1 MEKRLQQIMARK
13 AEILTEINGTITE
26 ERMAVLN
33 TETDELLKEEAEL
46 RSKMNLTGKL
56 GEPIAKPEARAEMGE
71 REMRAKDLRE
81 KRAVT
86 IASGQI
92 AQPVE
97 TGGINGAAV
106 VPALVDMVK
115 VTNANGMSGYQVAY
129 IDTDA
134 TADLS
139 AEGEVHESD
148 PVFKYADIVPVTITT
163 YSEVSREV
171 MNLTDLDYLGAVQ
184 ASAMRALRRKVTE
197 YIVNSGADGKFVG
210 IANSETIDA
219 ETDVAINAIDA
230 QTLRKIALNYGGEE
244 AVEGAAVLVLSKAQL
259 VAFGDVRGS
268 NEKKAV
274 YEITPDAANPNT
286 GIIRDGGLA
295 VRYVIASAA
304 GNKMYYGAPA
314 AYELALF
321 TPFTVRVSEE
331 AAFKRRML
339 AVLGEV
345 MVGGN
350 VTAKNGFIRVTIG
363 A

>member
-1 MEKRLQQIMARK
+1 MEKRLQQIIARK
-13 AEILTEINGTITE
+13 GEILTELNGTLTE
-26 ERMAVLN
+26 ARMAELN
-33 TETDELLKEEAEL
+33 TETDALLKEEAEL
-46 RSKMNLTGKL
+46 RSKMDLTGKL
-56 GEPIAKPEARAEMGE
+56 GEALPKPESRAEMTE
-71 REMRAKDLRE
+71 REMRAKELRE

-97 TGGINGAAV
+97 TGGINGAV
-106 VPALVDMVK
+106 VASSLVDMVK

-129 IDTDA
+129 IDADA

-139 AEGEVHESD
+139 AEGESHESD

-163 YSEVSREV
+163 YSEISREV
-171 MNLTDLDYLGAVQ
+171 MNLTDLDYMSAVQ

-197 YIVNSGADGKFVG
+197 YIVNSGAEGKFVG
-210 IANSETIDA
+210 IANSDVIDA
-219 ETDVAINAIDA
+219 GTDLTVNSIDA

-244 AVEGAAVLVLSKAQL
+244 AVEGAAILVLSKAQL
-259 VAFGDVRGS
+259 VAFGDARGQ
-268 NEKKAV
+268 NEKKPV
-274 YEITPDAANPNT
+274 YEITPDATNPNT

-295 VRYVIASAA
+295 VRYVITAAA
-304 GNKMYYGAPA
+304 GSNMFYGAPA
-314 AYELALF
+314 SYELALF

-350 VTAKNGFIRVTIG
+350 VVAKNGFIRVKVG